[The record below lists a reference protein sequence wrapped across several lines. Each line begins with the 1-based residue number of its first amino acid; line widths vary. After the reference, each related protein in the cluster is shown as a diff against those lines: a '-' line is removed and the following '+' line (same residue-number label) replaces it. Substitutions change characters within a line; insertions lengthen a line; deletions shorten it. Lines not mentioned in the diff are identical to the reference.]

1 MGMYTGLRFK
11 ADLSEK
17 GLEAAASVIETRGWY
32 VAAEMLPAIKSW
44 LQVGRRNF
52 IPFGA
57 VCYMP
62 ADWENLLGI
71 EDGVWSV
78 CCSLKQRPNGA
89 RTRASVTANRQPR
102 KRSARQ
108 QYLAIN
114 ATERRFP
121 NDITTSCGTYRGTAN
136 HSR

>member
-17 GLEAAASVIETRGWY
+17 GLEAATSVIETHGWY
-32 VAAEMLPAIKSW
+32 VAAEILPAIKSW
-44 LQVGRRNF
+44 LQVGRRDM

-78 CCSLKQRPNGA
+78 CCSLKNYESEIQTFLIDVLPYLVSGPVEVEYLYEESSEPSR
-89 RTRASVTANRQPR
+89 RRIQPW
-102 KRSARQ
+102 Q
-108 QYLAIN
+108 EN
-114 ATERRFP
+114 
-121 NDITTSCGTYRGTAN
+121 
-136 HSR
+136 